1 MKNCLVESAM
11 FDDTIINGFQFID
24 NYYFGITLGQKD
36 LEKLIH
42 IHKRLIKKGMNEK
55 NGIFALNA
63 RIYNFLI
70 KYKVSSSNSNDMN
83 NTFFD
88 VKMEEIE
95 LSEEKLGYKL
105 PKELKE
111 FYQEIGYGFFHRNS
125 GSFNRLLSPLQV
137 SQINLREDFYE
148 TDPDLDIFDELYN
161 KEKLLFFEIN
171 EGIYLAIDKKEEN
184 KKNAVWLFDKK
195 ISNSLENFIVEFANN
210 PKLIDNFHN

>member
-1 MKNCLVESAM
+1 MKDTNDILVQ
-11 FDDTIINGFQFID
+11 NG
-24 NYYFGITLGQKD
+24 G
-36 LEKLIH
+36 
-42 IHKRLIKKGMNEK
+42 
-55 NGIFALNA
+55 
-63 RIYNFLI
+63 IYNFLI
-70 KYKVSSSNSNDMN
+70 KYKVSSSNSNEMN
-83 NTFFD
+83 NTFFG

-95 LSEEKLGYKL
+95 ISEKKLGHEL

-137 SQINLREDFYE
+137 SQINMREDFYE
-148 TDPDLDIFDELYN
+148 ADPDLDIFDELYN

-171 EGIYLAIDKKEEN
+171 EGVYLAIDKKEED

-210 PKLIDNFHN
+210 PKIIDNFHI